1 MVERLKGGQVE
12 MHERSFASADRAH
25 KAAATALVV
34 TGYHSLAEWR
44 AAAGPALDRSAS
56 PYDRW
61 AWFERT
67 ARLTGGASDPL
78 ILSTGAAWLPLARSG
93 RWSARALASWY
104 TLAFR
109 PIFADGAHAA
119 ALTRLGAAARAAGL
133 ARLHLKPVP
142 AWDGSA
148 DRLADGLRADGWRV
162 DAREATGNWVHR
174 VEGQSWA
181 AYLAARPGRL
191 RSTIT
196 RKQRR
201 LGLTVEI
208 QRSLTDALW
217 REVRGVF
224 GASWKDAEGS
234 WPFLRELT
242 EAAGLGLRLG
252 MARLDGKPIAAQLWT
267 IDSSP
272 DGAVATIH
280 KLAYAEAHR
289 AVSAGTVLSAAL
301 FECAIDNDRVALIDY
316 GTGDDAYKRDWMTE
330 RRSLTELIATDPRH
344 PMGAAWLARDAVG
357 TAWRGARDLVRRG
370 LAD

>member
-1 MVERLKGGQVE
+1 

-44 AAAGPALDRSAS
+44 AAAGAALDRSAS

-67 ARLTGGASDPL
+67 ARLTSRASDPL

-109 PIFADGAHAA
+109 PIFVDEAHAA

-148 DRLADGLRADGWRV
+148 DRLAEGLRADGWRV

-208 QRSLTDALW
+208 QRFLTDALW

-234 WPFLRELT
+234 WPFLRELA

-252 MARLDGKPIAAQLWT
+252 VARLDGKPIAAQLWT
-267 IDSSP
+267 IDSAP
-272 DGAVATIH
+272 EGAVATIH

-344 PMGAAWLARDAVG
+344 PIGAAWLARDAVG